1 MAINCQEIVNWL
13 KTWFTPKDE
22 DYNYDLTV
30 SDYNPVIDS
39 TVTVGVNVTDG
50 NGEIV
55 NNHSFKLW
63 INDDSYETLTTNN
76 DGYASYTFTCSDWGI
91 VRFTAETKN
100 TTVIRVNGWKEITLT
115 NGTLWVN
122 GAERICEAHFS
133 KSGVSFGTANS
144 WTWVA
149 TEAEIA
155 NYPPKSSASDISQH
169 YVSCSSEPVIARI
182 FPTGSIQALCRN
194 ANQTQSVTFSTMWH
208 Y

>member
-13 KTWFTPKDE
+13 KTWFTPRNE
-22 DYNYDLTV
+22 DYNYDLSV

-39 TVTVGVNVTDG
+39 TVTIGVNVTDG

-100 TTVIRVNGWKEITLT
+100 TTVIRVTGWRIIEHT
-115 NGTLWVN
+115 NYNLFIN
-122 GAERICEAHFS
+122 GAERLCEIRYY
-133 KSGVSFGTANS
+133 KPGTSIGTS
-144 WTWVA
+144 WTFVE
-149 TEAEIA
+149 TI
-155 NYPPKSSASDISQH
+155 SDSD
-169 YVSCSSEPVIARI
+169 YVPAPQQDSVYCPCNTRGMVVRI
-182 FPTGSIQALCRN
+182 FSSGSIQAQ
-194 ANQTQSVTFSTMWH
+194 ATTATSNQLFSFHAMWH